1 MESEPDPA
9 RKRASREATEW
20 SILLRDE
27 PDDVDLR
34 RRFDAW
40 LAASPLHAECWR
52 LTERASD
59 LAAEALPAFAHE
71 WPARNGK
78 SDNVVPIAGRRPA
91 RRRWLVPAASLALA
105 AAIALVAGPAVVLRL
120 QADHMSA
127 TAEVRSLS
135 LEDGSEVTL
144 APGSA
149 IAVAFR
155 PGERRVDL
163 LKGEAFFTVTPDAAR
178 PFRVAAGTVEA
189 SVLGTAFDVRLD
201 DSAVLVAVEEGTVRV
216 TSRTGGEILNA
227 GQSLRV
233 DGRGMRASE
242 SPELASA
249 WRRGRLYVQSR
260 PLGEAVDTLRRY
272 FSGTIVIADFGLAD
286 RPITGVFDLADP
298 ESALRGMAEAHGAKV
313 RRITPWL
320 LVVSGE

>member
-1 MESEPDPA
+1 METEPDPA

-40 LAASPLHAECWR
+40 LAVSPLHAECWR

-59 LAAEALPAFAHE
+59 LAAQALPAFAHE
-71 WPARNGK
+71 WPERRREE
-78 SDNVVPIAGRRPA
+78 DIVPIAGRRPV
-91 RRRWLVPAASLALA
+91 RRRWLIPAASLALA

-163 LKGEAFFTVTPDAAR
+163 LKGEAFFTVTPDVAR

-201 DSAVLVAVEEGTVRV
+201 DGVVLVAVEEGTVRV
-216 TSRTGGEILNA
+216 ASRVGAEILNA

-272 FSGTIVIADFGLAD
+272 FSGTIVIADFGLTD

-298 ESALRGMAEAHGAKV
+298 VTALRGMAEAHGAKV

-320 LVVSGE
+320 LIVSGS